1 MAFGADDRIIRV
13 CDTVSWETEK
23 MLSGHDGT
31 VWCLAVQQSTSPDV
45 VPVLVSGAADRTIR
59 IWNTLTWMLQGVID
73 QHSGVVRSVGFHPTD
88 PNVLISGASDR
99 TIRLFKVKTQE
110 PDGLLQGPFGSVRA
124 AAFVQGSTIVVGCGD
139 GVFGMWREEPEDVE
153 PQKNHAERAERLK
166 SNARKSIGDWPQLNG
181 QVARDAPWKR
191 INLTGV
197 GNYARPDEPK
207 TDERAKRRQRDGE
220 SALSS
225 SRSTSTVTFAAD
237 RPAPAQLE
245 EMSGFFTPGLRRVN
259 SEPMVNTS
267 QVVANAV
274 LRSGPQASL
283 STGSVRKLRQQV
295 YHASET
301 GIIRRPP
308 GSGMARLPPRAPMRV
323 ELAHTK
329 SV

>member
-13 CDTVSWETEK
+13 CDTLTWETEK

-31 VWCLAVQQSTSPDV
+31 VWCLAVQQSTTPDV
-45 VPVLVSGAADRTIR
+45 APVLVSGAADRTIR
-59 IWNTLTWMLQGVID
+59 IWNTITWMLQGVID

-110 PDGLLQGPFGSVRA
+110 PNGLLQGPFGSVRV
-124 AAFVQGSTIVVGCGD
+124 AAFVQGNTIVVGCGD
-139 GVFGMWREEPEDVE
+139 GVFGLWREEPEDLQ
-153 PQKNHAERAERLK
+153 PQRGYVERAERVK
-166 SNARKSIGDWPQLNG
+166 SNAKKSLSDWPQLNG

-197 GNYARPDEPK
+197 GQYAQPDGPK
-207 TDERAKRRQRDGE
+207 SDQRFRAPQRDGE

-225 SRSTSTVTFAAD
+225 SRSTNTVTFSAD
-237 RPAPAQLE
+237 RPAPAQLDD
-245 EMSGFFTPGLRRVN
+245 MWSARGLRRVN

-283 STGSVRKLRQQV
+283 STGVVRKLRQQL

-308 GSGMARLPPRAPMRV
+308 ASGNIGRLPPRPMRV
-323 ELAHTK
+323 ELQHTK